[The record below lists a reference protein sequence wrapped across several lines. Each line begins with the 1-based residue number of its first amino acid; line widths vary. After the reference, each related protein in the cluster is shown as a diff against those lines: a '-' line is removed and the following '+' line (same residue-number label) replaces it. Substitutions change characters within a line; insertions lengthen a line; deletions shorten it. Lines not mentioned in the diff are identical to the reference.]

1 MGANEVQCPEDGCT
15 DVLPGPPSDGLRT
28 KLEKL
33 SSIQQGKEKGTPYFL
48 SVLICQAIKKE
59 LRYPMLRALGEHSG
73 WPSVIDFESVPGRI
87 MKLKN
92 EIRGLLE
99 NEIILGTSFAWKV
112 FVNDVTRKDVSTSFA
127 DFARSSEAIRLS
139 IAGEGKNKHAG

>member
-1 MGANEVQCPEDGCT
+1 LKNTIKESKKAIPISNLIPKPSGQAGRGNGYTLLPELK
-15 DVLPGPPSDGLRT
+15 LPKPRGRRILVSFWPAVN
-28 KLEKL
+28 
-33 SSIQQGKEKGTPYFL
+33 ICVYF
-48 SVLICQAIKKE
+48 
-59 LRYPMLRALGEHSG
+59 
-73 WPSVIDFESVPGRI
+73 IDFESVPGRI

-127 DFARSSEAIRLS
+127 DFALSSEAIRLP